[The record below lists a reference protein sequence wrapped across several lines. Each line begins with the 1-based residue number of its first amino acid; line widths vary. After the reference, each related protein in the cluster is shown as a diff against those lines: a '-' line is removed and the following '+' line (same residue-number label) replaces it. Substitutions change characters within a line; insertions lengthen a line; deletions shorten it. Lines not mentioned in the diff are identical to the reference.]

1 MEITAVAERQ
11 TQQSVELT
19 AYCSED
25 QNKNKSERAELR
37 REGGSREEERV
48 DDDDDDDVKGL
59 IALGFCSSLAHDEE
73 WLLP

>member
-1 MEITAVAERQ
+1 MAERQ

-48 DDDDDDDVKGL
+48 DDDDDDDDVKGL

-73 WLLP
+73 